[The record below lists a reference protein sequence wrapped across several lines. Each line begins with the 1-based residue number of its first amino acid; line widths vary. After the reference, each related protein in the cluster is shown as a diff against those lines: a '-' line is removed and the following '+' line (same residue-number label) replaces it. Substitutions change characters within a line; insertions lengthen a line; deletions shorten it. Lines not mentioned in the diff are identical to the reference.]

1 MNRKEGW
8 INMKKISKPIF
19 GWYRDAICFGFTLVE
34 LLVVIAIIAIL
45 AGMLLPALNK
55 AREAARKINCTSNLK
70 QVGTAA
76 ALYTNDN
83 NGYLAVNYNGSWSY
97 AFGIYKDGRE
107 PKSHGYIPLKV
118 GRCPSQAPAAWVNR
132 EQNVYGINLPPQ
144 GSLHN
149 TNYWNC
155 WPQTESLFGKFSSY
169 VAGIP
174 VVNSSN
180 PEMCYIPEKIRNS
193 SRFPLFSDTSYDYG
207 DVKNVSDFYFSTTSE
222 AKALSLHHGGVGST
236 LWADGHASNPGI
248 RTFRELRLIYI
259 KLDGT
264 TIKLL

>member
-55 AREAARKINCTSNLK
+55 AREAARKINCTSNMK

-144 GSLHN
+144 GSLHDP
-149 TNYWNC
+149 NYWNC

-180 PEMCYIPEKIRNS
+180 PEMCYIPEKS
-193 SRFPLFSDTSYDYG
+193 GT
-207 DVKNVSDFYFSTTSE
+207 V
-222 AKALSLHHGGVGST
+222 
-236 LWADGHASNPGI
+236 HASRCSVIPVMI
-248 RTFRELRLIYI
+248 TEM
-259 KLDGT
+259 
-264 TIKLL
+264 

>member
-1 MNRKEGW
+1 MKTQKNSVYIQGLKRK
-8 INMKKISKPIF
+8 SH
-19 GWYRDAICFGFTLVE
+19 GFTLIE

-45 AGMLLPALNK
+45 AGLLLPALNK
-55 AREAARKINCTSNLK
+55 AREAAR
-70 QVGTAA
+70 
-76 ALYTNDN
+76 
-83 NGYLAVNYNGSWSY
+83 NYNGSWSY

-144 GSLHN
+144 GSLHDP
-149 TNYWNC
+149 NYWNC

-207 DVKNVSDFYFSTTSE
+207 DVKNVSDYYFSTTSE

>member
-1 MNRKEGW
+1 MKTQKNSVYIQGLKRK
-8 INMKKISKPIF
+8 SH
-19 GWYRDAICFGFTLVE
+19 GFTLIE

-55 AREAARKINCTSNLK
+55 AREAARKINCTSNMK

-144 GSLHN
+144 GSLHDP
-149 TNYWNC
+149 NYWNC

-180 PEMCYIPEKIRNS
+180 PEMCYIPEKIRNI
-193 SRFPLFSDTSYDYG
+193 SRFPLFSDTSYDG
-207 DVKNVSDFYFSTTSE
+207 WADTKNVSFYQFGPVSDN
-222 AKALSLHHGGVGST
+222 AAVSLHHGGVGSA
-236 LWADGHASNPGI
+236 LWGDGHASNPG
-248 RTFRELRLIYI
+248 RQVFRDLDFKRLKI
-259 KLDGT
+259 DGT
-264 TIKLL
+264 LLKF

>member
-1 MNRKEGW
+1 MVSRCDMFW
-8 INMKKISKPIF
+8 IYACRAPRGNCD
-19 GWYRDAICFGFTLVE
+19 YRHPRRHASACVE
-34 LLVVIAIIAIL
+34 QG
-45 AGMLLPALNK
+45 AGSGAENQLHLQHEAGRDRGSALH
-55 AREAARKINCTSNLK
+55 
-70 QVGTAA
+70 
-76 ALYTNDN
+76 N

-144 GSLHN
+144 GSLHDP
-149 TNYWNC
+149 NYWNC

>member
-1 MNRKEGW
+1 MNKKEGW

-55 AREAARKINCTSNLK
+55 AREAARKINCTSNMK

-76 ALYTNDN
+76 ALYT
-83 NGYLAVNYNGSWSY
+83 
-97 AFGIYKDGRE
+97 RE

-144 GSLHN
+144 GSLHDP
-149 TNYWNC
+149 NYWNC

-207 DVKNVSDFYFSTTSE
+207 DVKNVSDYYFSTTSE